1 MPTCHTHNVKYATY
15 GNCSECI
22 KADQVATTEL
32 LRIYGWK
39 QDESLQM
46 FLHRTRAADPL
57 KHSPEYM
64 QKLLQD
70 CEGELAKATA
80 TLRAI
85 FDCTD
90 PYADGV
96 IDASAHDKLC
106 NEIASLARP
115 WARTDSEN
123 A

>member
-22 KADQVATTEL
+22 KAEQVATAEL

-39 QDESLQM
+39 QAESLQM

-64 QKLLQD
+64 TKLLQD
-70 CEGELAKATA
+70 CESELEKAKEEIIRLRDYIDHAQR
-80 TLRAI
+80 TLNA
-85 FDCTD
+85 
-90 PYADGV
+90 AL
-96 IDASAHDKLC
+96 SA
-106 NEIASLARP
+106 
-115 WARTDSEN
+115 SEN
-123 A
+123 IPDETTPDLTTQDHE